1 MAHSIGLT
9 LYNLAAR
16 PAADLPQPGAARPLG
31 SLVWLH
37 TPGAESLG
45 ALLDLA
51 TKLIEEDG
59 VAVLLTA
66 PADLLQDGALRSTEA
81 LTQAAPADF
90 PRAVQP
96 FLDHWKPD
104 LIVFAGGELRPALL
118 HEAIQRGLPL
128 LLVEARAPALMPG
141 RDGWFPGLIRQ
152 TLHRFRQILA
162 LDQSAASALR
172 KAGADPERLLVAG
185 RMEEPSAA
193 LPYVES
199 DRAALARTLATRPVW
214 LAVDVTRSEEA
225 AIIAAHREVLRL
237 AHRLLLILV
246 PQDPARAGPLARQ
259 MEADEGWHVACRHAD
274 QEPEPETEVYI
285 VDGGSE
291 YGLWYRLAPVTFLG
305 GSLEPGAEGQ
315 GGCARNPME
324 AAAMGSAILCGPRA
338 GAYAAAYGRLGAA
351 RAARMV
357 GSGADLGLAL
367 GDLLAPD
374 RAARQAQAA
383 WTIAT
388 DGAEVTARVLD
399 LIRDLLDG
407 KA

>member
-1 MAHSIGLT
+1 MAYSIGLT

-16 PAADLPQPGAARPLG
+16 PVADLPQPLARPLG

-45 ALLDLA
+45 AMLDLA
-51 TKLIEEDG
+51 TKLIEDDG
-59 VAVLLTA
+59 ISVLLTA
-66 PADLLQDGALRSTEA
+66 PADLLQIAALRATEA
-81 LTQAAPADF
+81 LIEVAPADF
-90 PRAVQP
+90 PRAVQQ

-118 HEAIQRGLPL
+118 HEAAQRGLPL
-128 LLVEARAPALMPG
+128 LLVEARAPVLMPG

-152 TLHRFRQILA
+152 ALHGFRQILA
-162 LDQSAASALR
+162 LDQSAAKALR
-172 KAGADPERLLVAG
+172 KAGADPERLLVTG
-185 RMEEPSAA
+185 PMEEASVA
-193 LPYVES
+193 LPHVES
-199 DRAALARTLATRPVW
+199 DRAALARMLATRPVW

-225 AIIAAHREVLRL
+225 AIIAAHREALRL

-246 PQDPARAGPLARQ
+246 PQDPTRADPIARH
-259 MEADEGWHVACRHAD
+259 MEETEGWRVACRRSD

-285 VDGGSE
+285 VEGGSE

-305 GSLEPGAEGQ
+305 GSLEPGPEGQ

-324 AAAMGSAILCGPRA
+324 AAAMGSAILCGPHA
-338 GAYAAAYGRLGAA
+338 GAYGAAYARLGAA

-374 RAARQAQAA
+374 RAARLAQAA

-388 DGAEVTARVLD
+388 DGAEVTSRVLG
-399 LIRDLLDG
+399 LIRDLMDG
-407 KA
+407 RT